1 MAKPSDALSI
11 ATMSRDLIESG
22 LGWSWTPTRVLREI
36 RNKQANVVVAA
47 EGSRLTGFA
56 VMRYL
61 EAEARLNLLG
71 VHPDYRRKGIGRC
84 LVRWLEKTALIN
96 GNGIIYVET
105 RLKNHQARQF
115 YQSLG
120 YKVIQQIPRYYNSK
134 ETAVRMAHDLWSDA
148 AITGQNED

>member
-1 MAKPSDALSI
+1 MINNQAVRLAKSCDAVGI
-11 ATMSRDLIESG
+11 AEMSRDLIESG
-22 LGWSWTPTRVLREI
+22 LRWSWTPARIIKEI
-36 RNKQANVVVAA
+36 RNRQANVVVSA

-84 LVRWLEKTALIN
+84 LVRWLEETALIN
-96 GNGIIYVET
+96 GNGVIYLET
-105 RLKNHQARQF
+105 RLKNQLARQF

-120 YKVIQQIPRYYNSK
+120 YQVIQQIPRYYNGK
-134 ETAVRMAHDLWSDA
+134 ETAIRMAHDLWSDV
-148 AITGQNED
+148 